1 MPARQFIITVL
12 LLGLTGVT
20 GWQPALAE
28 TTSTTPIGSDESG
41 SASTGGHEKP
51 GTVQSRDEIWFVS
64 ARSVNCETTDL
75 SKLKIE
81 VFRDGCW
88 TSSSLSE
95 LLQLHQDDA
104 IGETVLYVHGNRTD
118 EYSAKHRGRQVFR
131 NLFVCC
137 PSPRPPIRFVIW
149 AWDSDRTGHGMT
161 DFCIKSQRAVRLG
174 AIFSATVDAFGS
186 VNPPLIVGYSLGCQ
200 IIAKA
205 FTDNDLSEKQAEYR
219 VAMIVPVME
228 CRFSSQFCRNSC
240 RSKSIVRSI
249 VFVNYKDI
257 VSCLAQRICIRQS
270 AGNFRSVEQWAQM
283 PDQPLGNNQLVNIS
297 RASSCQHSVIKY
309 TSVSHVRRNIGFLL
323 EENAQPASDPN
334 DSWLCRLQQAHLP
347 SYAPF

>member
-12 LLGLTGVT
+12 LLGLTGTT

-28 TTSTTPIGSDESG
+28 TTSTTPTGSDESG
-41 SASTGGHEKP
+41 SANTGGVEKQ
-51 GTVQSRDEIWFVS
+51 GTVQSCDEIWFVS

-75 SKLKIE
+75 SKLKVE
-81 VFRDGCW
+81 VFRGGCW
-88 TSSSLSE
+88 KSSSLSE
-95 LLQLHQDDA
+95 LLQLHQDDS

-131 NLFVCC
+131 NLFDCC
-137 PSPRPPIRFVIW
+137 PPPRPPIRFVIW
-149 AWDSDRTGHGMT
+149 AWDSDRNGHGVT

-205 FTDNDLSEKQAEYR
+205 FTDNDLSEKQAVYH

-228 CRFSSQFCRNSC
+228 CRFSSQCCRNSYH
-240 RSKSIVRSI
+240 SKSITRSV
-249 VFVNYKDI
+249 VFANYNDI

-270 AGNFRSVEQWAQM
+270 AGNFRSFEQWVQM
-283 PDQPLGNNQLVNIS
+283 PDQPLGNNQLINIS
-297 RASSCQHSVIKY
+297 RTSNCQHSVIKY
-309 TSVSHVRRNIGFLL
+309 SSESRVRRNIWSLL
-323 EENAQPASDPN
+323 KENVQPAVEP
-334 DSWLCRLQQAHLP
+334 Q
-347 SYAPF
+347 